1 MRLAPLESVGKRR
14 FVVSKAI
21 RKRCMGVR
29 ELSRKLEVELA
40 KVRVWLSEV
49 VVDLVLEW
57 KRKKETAGMN
67 VVEEV

>member
-1 MRLAPLESVGKRR
+1 
-14 FVVSKAI
+14 
-21 RKRCMGVR
+21 MGVR